1 MAIRAVPLAFLLA
14 GLVQTQSHVSDVRAQ
29 EPNPAAAA
37 PVAPPFVKCPGGGP
51 LGAVHLSVHTGNQS
65 LPFRTINH
73 LSEGDIVRYAAILRG
88 KEERPGEVALI
99 LIPQNRQRGE
109 EDIIVT
115 DPKPADKK
123 QEWKM
128 PRTISLAALVYG
140 PAGLN
145 RKKVA
150 KFLAQDEVLI
160 AQLADY
166 ADKTAEAEQ
175 LVAVLSNNESSSARI
190 NSALS
195 GFASQYG
202 FAVQIDRNASIA
214 AQAQTVFAAMNP
226 QLANYNPLASST
238 AQRAGQTASMAS
250 MAASLFFGSPV
261 GLVAG
266 GTAMLLDLRAI
277 AFPDTQF
284 RAAFAQPLGNSDVNL
299 CGPQGPV
306 PSRTRI
312 AYIWVN
318 RIPNIR
324 TPSIRIGD
332 TDHIPITQK
341 TPVLVDA
348 SEPGWKYLDR
358 VREWALVDDQ
368 QKKIAVPVVK
378 LANQKGL
385 EIDLTKAAVPIGDY
399 KLTGFWDWTP
409 LQATG
414 TVHVLGLSDFGTAHL
429 DPASQDRLLAKSGKA
444 PVTVR
449 GSDFE
454 FTTKVE
460 LRRLNDE
467 FATAQ
472 GVRFLLPKGLPKGPQ
487 YHMDVQID
495 TNGLDPGPYELLI
508 SQQDDKSHPVNFKV
522 LPNPPKISNLPI
534 LVNQGVNS
542 GGVNQGAATQ
552 HFVLKGERLELF
564 TKLEAPG
571 AVLQLNPPESSQTE
585 RSLTVVLQSP
595 PKPGTALPVRAY
607 LQDRSEPLIFPDA
620 LEIVGPLPLIA
631 SSRLSVPT
639 GMAISVRSDEF
650 PAGYTLNALLDV
662 KNMERQSVVRLMC
675 VEGVGEHT
683 LLHIG
688 EQNTHQSLQQ
698 LSPDQL
704 FLAFDTTGLP
714 AGCSL
719 QAMID
724 NGRGGSS
731 PPFTLAHILRIPRID
746 SLTVSANPPQNEM
759 RRYQLTGENLEMIA
773 KLGWDDGH
781 AALVSDLP
789 EPLPAPGLKQSIGIN
804 LPEPP
809 NTESKLYVWLRGD
822 QQGRLA
828 TIPPPALPS
837 VTPPPAA
844 ASATDQPAQPKSGNV
859 EPR

>member
-1 MAIRAVPLAFLLA
+1 MAVRAVTLAFLLA
-14 GLVQTQSHVSDVRAQ
+14 GLVQTQSPVSDGRAQ

-37 PVAPPFVKCPGGGP
+37 PEAPPFVNCPGGGP
-51 LGAVHLSVHTGNQS
+51 LGAVDLTVHTGNQS

-99 LIPQNRQRGE
+99 LVPEKRQPGE

-115 DPKPADKK
+115 DPKPADKT

-166 ADKTAEAEQ
+166 ADKTAQAEQ
-175 LVAVLSNNESSSARI
+175 LVAMLSNNESSSAGI
-190 NSALS
+190 NSALN

-202 FAVQIDRNASIA
+202 FAVQIDRNAPVS

-277 AFPDTQF
+277 TFPDTQF
-284 RAAFAQPLGNSDVNL
+284 RAAFAQPLGNAGVNL
-299 CGPQGPV
+299 CGQQGPA
-306 PSRTRI
+306 PPHTRI

-332 TDHIPITQK
+332 ADHIPSTQK
-341 TPVLVDA
+341 TPVPVDTP
-348 SEPGWKYLDR
+348 EPGWKYLDR

-368 QKKIAVPVVK
+368 QKKIAVSVVK
-378 LANQKGL
+378 LGNQKAL
-385 EIDLTKAAVPIGDY
+385 EIDLTKAAVPPGDY

-409 LQATG
+409 LEATG
-414 TVHVLGLSDFGTAHL
+414 TVHVLGLSDFRTAHL
-429 DPASQDRLLAKSGKA
+429 APASQDGLLAKSGKA
-444 PVTVR
+444 PVTVT

-460 LRRLNDE
+460 LKRLNDE

-472 GVRFLLPKGLPKGPQ
+472 GVRFLLPNGLRKGPQ
-487 YHMDVQID
+487 DHMDVQID
-495 TNGLDPGPYELLI
+495 TQDLDPGAYALLI

-534 LVNQGVNS
+534 LVNQGS
-542 GGVNQGAATQ
+542 VNQGAATQ
-552 HFVLKGERLELF
+552 HFVLKGERLELL

-571 AVLQLNPPESSQTE
+571 AVLQLNPAESNQTE

-595 PKPGTALPVRAY
+595 PKPGTALPVKAY
-607 LQDRSEPLIFPDA
+607 LQDRSEPLTFPDA
-620 LEIVGPLPLIA
+620 LEIAGPLPVIA
-631 SSRLSVPT
+631 SSRLSLPA

-650 PAGYTLNALLDV
+650 PAGYTLNAMLDV
-662 KNMERQSVVRLMC
+662 KNMERQSVVRLVC
-675 VEGVGEHT
+675 VEGAGEQAS
-683 LLHIG
+683 LHIG
-688 EQNTHQSLQQ
+688 EQNAHQSLQQ

-704 FLAFDTTGLP
+704 FLAFDTSGLP

-719 QAMID
+719 QAVMD

-731 PPFTLAHILRIPRID
+731 PPFTLAHILRVPRID
-746 SLTVSANPPQNEM
+746 SFTVSASPPQNEM

-781 AALVSDLP
+781 PVPVSDLP
-789 EPLPAPGLKQSIGIN
+789 EPLPGPGMKQSIGIN
-804 LPEPP
+804 LPDPP
-809 NTESKLYVWLRGD
+809 NSESKLYVWLRGD

-844 ASATDQPAQPKSGNV
+844 ASAPDPQEQPKSEKV
-859 EPR
+859 APVKQ